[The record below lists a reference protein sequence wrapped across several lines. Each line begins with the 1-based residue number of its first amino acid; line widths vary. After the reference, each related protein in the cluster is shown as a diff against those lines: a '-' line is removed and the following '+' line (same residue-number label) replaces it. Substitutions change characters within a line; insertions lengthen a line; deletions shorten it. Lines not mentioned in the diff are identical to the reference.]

1 MLFWP
6 SNPVA
11 HAWRL
16 VARWLSALTVIVLCL
31 APGATWAGPDELG
44 DIRTF
49 ESAEAVLEPEGL
61 PPREGPVDL
70 GRRWDADFPGRGGRA
85 SYRIMLPPRRS
96 PEPMALLF
104 SRVGN
109 QVDVLVNG
117 SVIRHWGTLGDPL
130 FDAAKTPVMVTVPAS
145 LLHSDRENE
154 LRVEATIQPQRLGG
168 LSVFRYGPQAAI
180 EPIYDAHR
188 LRRDVAM
195 LVFAAGL
202 LGMGVFTGV
211 LWLRQR
217 EPMYG
222 WFSLGAALGFIRIL
236 DRAWPD
242 VPVPWP
248 LLGAMVAIC
257 FMSHMALMCRFAL
270 LAVEPAARWASRSVD
285 IAIVLS
291 SVLAC
296 LSFGMRQ
303 PLLLTLALCSIV
315 PMSLLSL
322 WTVIRRAWLG
332 GDPRLRAWLIAAAL
346 TASIAAGLHD
356 LIAIRIASANGL
368 RTTYV
373 QHAMFAFVPIMGWII
388 AERYSRTVTN
398 FHALNANLSRRV
410 DEREHQLKAA
420 FDALREQ
427 QHHQSVSNERQR
439 IMREIHDGVG
449 SQLVAL
455 LNMVAR
461 PGADAGALREHVQVA
476 LDEMRMAVD
485 SLQPAND
492 DLATVLATLRYRLQ
506 PRLEA
511 AGIAVVW
518 EVAELPELR
527 ELSPNV
533 VMHVQRIL
541 LEAFTN
547 VLKHAR
553 ASRIVV
559 RARLRE
565 DEPAVT
571 LQIEDN
577 GVGLRHP
584 SAGAAEPARRR
595 GGRGLDNMRSRA
607 AAIGARLRVE
617 QPPSGGVC
625 ITLNLKVER
634 GDSVF
639 SGLSRPMELT

>member
-1 MLFWP
+1 M
-6 SNPVA
+6 
-11 HAWRL
+11 
-16 VARWLSALTVIVLCL
+16 RWLAVLAFCL
-31 APGATWAGPDELG
+31 GPAATLAATDDPG
-44 DIRTF
+44 DILTF
-49 ESAEAVLEPEGL
+49 DSAEAVLEPDGL
-61 PPREGPVDL
+61 PRREGPVDL

-85 SYRIMLPPRRS
+85 SYRIMLPPRSS

-109 QVDVLVNG
+109 QVDVLING

-130 FDAAKTPVMVTVPAS
+130 FDAAKTPAMVAVPAS
-145 LLHSDRENE
+145 LLRTYSENE
-154 LRVEATIQPQRLGG
+154 LRVEVTIQPQRLGG
-168 LSVFRYGPQAAI
+168 LSVFRYGPHAAI
-180 EPIYDAHR
+180 ETIYDAQR
-188 LRRDVAM
+188 LRRDLAM

-202 LGMGVFTGV
+202 LGTGVFTAV

-222 WFSLGAALGFIRIL
+222 WFSLGAALGVIRIL

-248 LLGAMVAIC
+248 LLGALVVIC
-257 FMSHMALMCRFAL
+257 FMSHMALMCRIAL
-270 LAVEPAARWASRSVD
+270 LAVEPSARWADRTVD

-296 LSFGMRQ
+296 LSFWLRQ
-303 PLLLTLALCSIV
+303 PWLLTLALCTIV
-315 PMSLLSL
+315 PMSLLAL
-322 WTVIRRAWLG
+322 WTVMRRGWLG
-332 GDPRLRAWLIAAAL
+332 GDVRVKAWLLAAAL
-346 TASIAAGLHD
+346 AASIGAGLYD
-356 LIAIRIASANGL
+356 LIAIRIASASGL

-388 AERYSRTVTN
+388 AERYSRTVAN
-398 FHALNANLSRRV
+398 FHSLNANLSRRV

-427 QHHQSVSNERQR
+427 QHHQAVSNERQR

-511 AGIAVVW
+511 AGIAIVW

-559 RARLRE
+559 RARLRD

-571 LQIEDN
+571 LQIADN
-577 GVGLRHP
+577 GIGLRDDTATAP
-584 SAGAAEPARRR
+584 GPARRR

-617 QPPSGGVC
+617 QLSSGGVC

-639 SGLSRPMELT
+639 AGLSRPMDLT